1 MEPMGRMQRDY
12 YLVFRLTPEALAE
25 EIEAA
30 YQRLIL
36 EVPPIFRALAVI
48 SSSNSERL
56 TPC

>member
-1 MEPMGRMQRDY
+1 MEPMSRMQRDY

-30 YQRLIL
+30 YQRLIFKL
-36 EVPPIFRALAVI
+36 PPIFRALAVI
-48 SSSNSERL
+48 SSSNSKRL